1 MTDLTQA
8 GTRRIVTF
16 IDDSGRSRIGTEHAA
31 PRVMD
36 LVETPGMR
44 SSILWATDAT
54 PTLGGEPVDPAP
66 SLANGLPVPGG
77 SVFMTLTFPP
87 DAIYAS
93 PGFDPAKAV
102 AEQLATMPGVVELME
117 PDAPGFHR
125 TPTLDYVIVLA
136 GEVWLVVDDEE
147 VRLAPGDIVVQIGA
161 RHAWQNRSDHPATLA
176 VVLLGATMTAR

>member
-1 MTDLTQA
+1 MTGLTQA

-16 IDDSGRSRIGTEHAA
+16 VDDAGRSRIHPEQVA
-31 PRVMD
+31 PRVLD
-36 LVETPGMR
+36 FAETPGMR
-44 SSILWATDAT
+44 SSILWATQA
-54 PTLGGEPVDPAP
+54 PPSLGGYPVDPAP
-66 SLANGLPVPGG
+66 TLTSGLPVAGG

-102 AEQLATMPGVVELME
+102 AEQLAAMPGVVELME

-125 TPTLDYVIVLA
+125 TQTLDYAIVLA
-136 GEVWLVVDDEE
+136 GEVWLVVDEEE
-147 VRLAPGDIVVQIGA
+147 VRLGPGDIVVQIGA

-176 VVLLGATMTAR
+176 VVLLGAPTAAA